1 MCGNEKSVFLQPQ
14 KRETLFE
21 RQTQS
26 QADIAQ
32 LVEQLICNQ
41 PVGGSSP
48 SIGSK
53 FLRGSRIAAIATD
66 CKSVLFGVRWFEST
80 LPHKIAKLVLGLAVV
95 AHLVERQPSKLQVAG
110 SRPVYRS
117 NEKNVHH

>member
-1 MCGNEKSVFLQPQ
+1 MFSNQWFKNTRKIFRKCRSVYEKSVFLQPQ
-14 KRETLFE
+14 KRGTLFE

-53 FLRGSRIAAIATD
+53 FFLG
-66 CKSVLFGVRWFEST
+66 ESHSGNCNR
-80 LPHKIAKLVLGLAVV
+80 L
-95 AHLVERQPSKLQVAG
+95 
-110 SRPVYRS
+110 
-117 NEKNVHH
+117 